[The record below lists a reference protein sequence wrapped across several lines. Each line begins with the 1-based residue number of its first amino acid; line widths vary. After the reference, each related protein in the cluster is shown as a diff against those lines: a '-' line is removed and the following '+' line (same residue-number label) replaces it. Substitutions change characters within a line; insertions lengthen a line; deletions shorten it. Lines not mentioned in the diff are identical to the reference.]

1 MLQSIEPTTTVIQA
15 AENYGRFAIA
25 PLPAGYG
32 PLLGNALR
40 RVLITSI
47 PGAAI
52 TKVKIERVPHEFGT
66 IPGVRED
73 VTELVLNLK
82 GVRLRSYADRAVR
95 MLLVAKGQ
103 HIVRAADIE
112 APSTVE
118 IANPNHYLCTMDDEN
133 ADLTMELTVERGRGS
148 LLADGREVGAIGEI
162 AIDAIFTPIVKVN
175 YVVERDS
182 DLAGEPERL
191 LLEIWTDG
199 TIKAGD
205 ALSHAAQ
212 ILVQYFDSFAAWGQP
227 EPAAAAE
234 LAASPKQIPDEIANI
249 PIDELELSTRTF
261 NALRRADITKVGQ
274 LLTMDERALMSV
286 RNLGRASI
294 DEIRERLAARGFVTE
309 SRGAMVDSEQNGSDG
324 A

>member
-182 DLAGEPERL
+182 DLTGEPERL